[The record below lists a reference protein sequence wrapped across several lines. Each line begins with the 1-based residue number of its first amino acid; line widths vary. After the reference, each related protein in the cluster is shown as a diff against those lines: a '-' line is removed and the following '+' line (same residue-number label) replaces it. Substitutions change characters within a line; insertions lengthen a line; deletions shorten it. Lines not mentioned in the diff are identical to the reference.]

1 MLYYIKKYPISLAI
15 ILTVVYLSFF
25 KPASIQLSEVFNFD
39 KVAHLCMYFGMS
51 GMLWLEFIRSHK
63 KENAPLWRA
72 WVGALLCPVLF
83 SGGIELLQEYATTYR
98 SGDWWDFAANAIG
111 SSLASIVGYLLL
123 KRKKYK

>member
-63 KENAPLWRA
+63 KENAPLWRV